1 VATYEGVHI
10 VCISRMGKG
19 RPEKIFPT
27 IACVLIVLKW
37 RIDNISCRSETLVVN
52 YKSIYVN
59 ALGPREINR
68 CRHKVKNI

>member
-1 VATYEGVHI
+1 MYEGAHI

-37 RIDNISCRSETLVVN
+37 RIGTISCSSETLVVE
-52 YKSIYVN
+52 VN
-59 ALGPREINR
+59 ALGPRKINR

>member
-1 VATYEGVHI
+1 MYEGVHI

-19 RPEKIFPT
+19 RLEKMFPT

-37 RIDNISCRSETLVVN
+37 RIDTISCRSETLVFN
-52 YKSIYVN
+52 DKSIYVN

-68 CRHKVKNI
+68 CEGKVKNI